1 MKHITI
7 LTIGI
12 LCVFHTTITAGMF
25 TPHLEIGIDG
35 GATQSYLVTTGQMS
49 YLLEPTSGIEK
60 PITPAFTATCNL
72 FLGRYLGITSGIGY
86 RHFGQSTSPTTVYF
100 KDDIFEHDFESFVNL
115 HYLTVPVILKAG
127 LRKNIFSLF
136 LRAGVVPSLLVSSEN
151 VWMIDDKTVTSGSR
165 RIPNV
170 SFSLSDIPFHIGGEA
185 GVYFGNN
192 GIFLVGE
199 YTYGTRDIAYGISGD
214 VSVRSYG
221 VTLQYRRVI
230 F

>member
-1 MKHITI
+1 MKHMTI

-12 LCVFHTTITAGMF
+12 LCLFHNQITAGMF

-35 GATQSYLVTTGQMS
+35 GATQSYLVTTGQMNS
-49 YLLEPTSGIEK
+49 LLAPTSGIEK
-60 PITPAFTATCNL
+60 PITPAFTTTCNL
-72 FLGRYLGITSGIGY
+72 HLGRYLGITSGLGY
-86 RHFGQSTSPTTVYF
+86 RHFGQSTSPTTVYL

-127 LRKNIFSLF
+127 LRKNSFSLF

-151 VWMIDDKTVTSGSR
+151 VWMIDDRTVTSGSSR
-165 RIPNV
+165 KPNV
-170 SFSLSDIPFHIGGEA
+170 SFNRSDIPIQFGGEA
-185 GVYFGNN
+185 GVYFGKN
-192 GIFLVGE
+192 GLFLVCE
-199 YTYGTRDIAYGISGD
+199 YNYGINDVANGISGH